1 MSSILTRFQC
11 VKLPNTRN
19 IFVRGIS
26 PASGITAERF
36 VVWRSAKTDRT
47 ACRGLLFTWINCV
60 RSMNKY
66 LHAQQSAELN
76 YLSISKVKRL
86 QRWSLG
92 MDKWFHPTLYN
103 LNGSNYLSMLGSK
116 LIHVSNRDPCVYQY
130 TRGGR
135 SKLIWIDKYNLRR
148 LLFWQW
154 LGCIR
159 HPDMQIHEMMTS
171 SNENIFRVTGHLCG
185 EFTGPRWIPRTTAS
199 NAELWCF
206 LWSASE

>member
-1 MSSILTRFQC
+1 MPCAKCRPFWLGSSVLSCPI
-11 VKLPNTRN
+11 RN

-36 VVWRSAKTDRT
+36 VVWRSANTDRT

-66 LHAQQSAELN
+66 LHAQQSAEWN

-116 LIHVSNRDPCVYQY
+116 LIHYWIFFAVIFKWLVFVSTRHYVGILTSDKPFIRWNY
-130 TRGGR
+130 TSLRQVLDHWYGYI
-135 SKLIWIDKYNLRR
+135 LI
-148 LLFWQW
+148 
-154 LGCIR
+154 
-159 HPDMQIHEMMTS
+159 P
-171 SNENIFRVTGHLCG
+171 V
-185 EFTGPRWIPRTTAS
+185 WIPAWIVKCLRKCGMTLLMHSQTSTA
-199 NAELWCF
+199 
-206 LWSASE
+206 